1 MSELD
6 YDLVVLGAGSGG
18 ISSVNLAKKLGKKVA
33 LVEKRKIGGDCT
45 WYGCVPSK
53 ALIKAAKVAHEV
65 GRLADYGL
73 SLAEGVGSG
82 SPAAIDASGVL
93 DHVRAV
99 RAEIYEGERPEV
111 FEAAGIDVF
120 IGEPCFVDNHTIA
133 IADKTLAAK
142 HFVIATGSH
151 PFVPPI
157 PGLADIDY
165 LTNETLFERK
175 TLPDC
180 LFVLGGGPI
189 GVEMAAAMSRLGVK
203 VTVLQ
208 RGPRILPR
216 DDEELVAILT
226 ERLRS
231 EGLEILTG
239 CEATG
244 FTKDG
249 EQVHVTLK
257 DSAGT
262 EHSRDADCVLV
273 AVGRRPNTPG
283 LDLEKAGVD
292 YSDHGIVADE
302 HMRTTAKN
310 IYAVGDVIGSY
321 QFSHIAEYHA
331 NIAVPNALLPLP
343 VKRSFDHTNVVW
355 ATFTDPELAHAGLT
369 EAEAMEEC
377 GDSVLVYRHPYAKVD
392 RARTDL
398 STEGLSKFVCDS
410 HGKILGIHILGERAA
425 DLLHEAQLARFL
437 GVPFDRIHEMVHIYP
452 TYGDAVKRPAVAAYV
467 DRIKSSPLVRIASAF
482 SKSN

>member
-1 MSELD
+1 MSD
-6 YDLVVLGAGSGG
+6 AGSGG
-18 ISSVNLAKKLGKKVA
+18 ISSVNLANKLGKKVA

-53 ALIKAAKVAHEV
+53 ALIKAARVAHGV
-65 GRLADYGL
+65 GRLAEYGL
-73 SLAEGVGSG
+73 SLEGGAGSG
-82 SPAAIDASGVL
+82 SPAAVDASGVL
-93 DHVRAV
+93 DHVRAI
-99 RAEIYEGERPEV
+99 RAEIYEDERPAV

-120 IGEPCFVDNHTIA
+120 IGEPCFADNHTIT
-133 IADKTLAAK
+133 IADRTLTAR

-151 PFVPPI
+151 PFTPAI

-165 LTNETLFERK
+165 LTNETLFERE

-189 GVEMAAAMSRLGVK
+189 GIEMAAALNRLGVK

-216 DDEELVAILT
+216 DDEELVDILT

-249 EQVHVTLK
+249 ERIRVTLR

-262 EHSRDADCVLV
+262 EHTRDVDCVLV
-273 AVGRRPNTPG
+273 AVGRRPNTHG

-292 YSDHGIVADE
+292 YSDRGIVADE
-302 HMRTTAKN
+302 HMKTTAKN

-369 EAEAMEEC
+369 ETEAREEY

-410 HGKILGIHILGERAA
+410 HLGEHAT

-452 TYGDAVKRPAVAAYV
+452 TYGDAVKRPAVAAYI

>member
-1 MSELD
+1 
-6 YDLVVLGAGSGG
+6 
-18 ISSVNLAKKLGKKVA
+18 
-33 LVEKRKIGGDCT
+33 
-45 WYGCVPSK
+45 
-53 ALIKAAKVAHEV
+53 
-65 GRLADYGL
+65 
-73 SLAEGVGSG
+73 
-82 SPAAIDASGVL
+82 
-93 DHVRAV
+93 VRAV
-99 RAEIYEGERPEV
+99 RAEIYEGEKPEV

-120 IGEPCFVDNHTIA
+120 IGEPCFVDSHTIT
-133 IADKTLAAK
+133 IADRTLTAK

-151 PFVPPI
+151 PFTPPI

-165 LTNETLFERK
+165 LTNETLFERE

-189 GVEMAAAMSRLGVK
+189 GVEMAAALSRLGVK

-216 DDEELVAILT
+216 DDEELVDILT
-226 ERLRS
+226 EHLRG

-249 EQVHVTLK
+249 ERVHVTLK

-273 AVGRRPNTPG
+273 AVGRRPNTQG

-292 YSDHGIVADE
+292 YSDRGIVADE

-331 NIAVPNALLPLP
+331 NIAVPNALLPIP
-343 VKRSFDHTNVVW
+343 VKRSFDHTNVAW

-369 EAEAMEEC
+369 EAEA
-377 GDSVLVYRHPYAKVD
+377 
-392 RARTDL
+392 DL

-437 GVPFDRIHEMVHIYP
+437 GVPLDRIHEMVHIYP